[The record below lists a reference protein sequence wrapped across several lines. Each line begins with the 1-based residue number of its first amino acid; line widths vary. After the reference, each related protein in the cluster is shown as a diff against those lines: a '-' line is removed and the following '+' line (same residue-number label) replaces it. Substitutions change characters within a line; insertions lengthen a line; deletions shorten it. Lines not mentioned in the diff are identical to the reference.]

1 MNLTDTIDRFGDL
14 LERAPRAAPRALQ
27 PVDGYTMRLSRTTLA
42 EAERVIRENPELARD
57 MGVTLEDLK

>member
-14 LERAPRAAPRALQ
+14 LNEPRAPRHERLQ

-42 EAERVIRENPELARD
+42 EAERVIRENPELARA